1 MSSIAA
7 ANLHDQG
14 KSAAPLKVFVAIASY
29 GTANNKY
36 LHRVIREYRS
46 MPFEVDIVVL
56 SNERQEPIPGA
67 EIVLVDLRRK
77 NSWSLPFPHKQMFAE
92 RLNEYDLFIYSENDT
107 AITEK
112 NIKAFVEICESLPE
126 NEIVGFVRYESG
138 PNGCRNYPD
147 IHGQFHWDSQSVRR
161 RSKEIF
167 AHLTNEHSGCY
178 ILTRQQL
185 RRAIDSG
192 GFLVEPHAGKYDLLC
207 TAATDPYTQCGFQK
221 LICVSRL
228 DDLLVHHLSD
238 RYVDTSFGIQEPEF
252 RRQIER
258 LLQIEQTKVQSGS
271 FFVSQ
276 GRMPSAW
283 YAKNYYEPIRDE
295 IISLLPKDVRKVLS
309 IGCGWGA
316 LEGHL
321 VEKGL
326 QVVAIPLDPVI
337 AGAAEA
343 KGVEV
348 LSGNLEAVQSSLA
361 RHRGQRFD
369 CLLTVNILHLVRDPV
384 ALLRSFRDLLSDKA
398 TIVVETPNF
407 LRPPN
412 TLRMLH
418 REPGFM
424 SLIDYDRGGTHFA
437 SRQMTHRWLKRAG
450 MVLEK
455 TVAIMKPSLRTFSKS
470 LLSLPEPFLADG
482 FVAIARPKARI
493 SSRVDR

>member
-1 MSSIAA
+1 MSTTAA
-7 ANLHDQG
+7 ANLEDQG
-14 KSAAPLKVFVAIASY
+14 KSTAPLKIFVAIASY
-29 GTANNKY
+29 GTANDKY
-36 LHRVIREYRS
+36 LHQLVREYRS
-46 MPFEVDIVVL
+46 MPFEVDIAVL
-56 SNERQEPIPGA
+56 SNERQEPILDA

-77 NSWSLPFPHKQMFAE
+77 NSWSLPFPHKQLFAE

-107 AITEK
+107 AITER

-138 PNGCRNYPD
+138 SNGFRNYPD

-161 RSKEIF
+161 RGKEIF

-192 GFLVEPHAGKYDLLC
+192 GFLVKPHAGRYDLLC
-207 TAATDPYTQCGFQK
+207 SAATDPYTQCGFQK

-238 RYVDTSFGIQEPEF
+238 KYVDTNFGIREPEF
-252 RRQIER
+252 RRQIKC
-258 LLQIEQTKVQSGS
+258 LLQIEQAKVQPSS

-295 IISLLPKDVRKVLS
+295 IISALPKEVRKVLS

-326 QVVAIPLDPVI
+326 QVVAVPLDPVI
-337 AGAAEA
+337 AGAAES

-348 LSGNLEAVQSSLA
+348 LSRNPEGVQASLA
-361 RHRGQRFD
+361 AHREQRFD
-369 CLLTVNILHLVRDPV
+369 CLLLVNILHLVRDPV
-384 ALLRSFRDLLSDKA
+384 ALLRSFRGLLSDNA
-398 TIVVETPNF
+398 TILVETPNF
-407 LRPPN
+407 LRTPN
-412 TLRMLH
+412 ALKMLL

-424 SLIDYDRGGTHFA
+424 SLIDFDRGGTHFA
-437 SRQMTHRWLKRAG
+437 SRHMTHRWLKRAG

-455 TVAIMKPSLRTFSKS
+455 TAAIMKPSLRTFSES
-470 LLSLPEPFLADG
+470 LLGLPEPFFADG
-482 FVAIARPKARI
+482 FVAVARPRVQI
-493 SSRVDR
+493 SSRVDP

>member
-1 MSSIAA
+1 MSTAAA
-7 ANLHDQG
+7 ANLEDQG
-14 KSAAPLKVFVAIASY
+14 KSTAPLKIFVAIASY

-36 LHRVIREYRS
+36 LHRVISEYQS
-46 MPFEVDIVVL
+46 MSFEVDIAVL
-56 SNERQEPIPGA
+56 SNERQESIPDT
-67 EIVLVDLRRK
+67 EIVVVDLRRK
-77 NSWSLPFPHKQMFAE
+77 NPWTLPFLHKELLVE
-92 RLNEYDLFIYSENDT
+92 RLNEYNLFIYSENDT
-107 AITEK
+107 PITER
-112 NIKAFVEICESLPE
+112 NIKAFLEVSESLPE

-138 PNGCRNYPD
+138 PNGSRNYPD
-147 IHGQFHWDSQSVRR
+147 IHGHFHWDSRSIRR
-161 RSKEIF
+161 RGEEIF
-167 AHLTNEHSGCY
+167 ARLTNEHSGCY

-192 GFLVEPHAGKYDLLC
+192 GFLVRPHVGKYDLLE

-228 DDLLVHHLSD
+228 DDFLVHHLPNK
-238 RYVDTSFGIQEPEF
+238 YVETNFGIREPEF
-252 RRQIER
+252 RRQIKC
-258 LLQIEQTKVQSGS
+258 LLQIEQTKVQPSS

-295 IISLLPKDVRKVLS
+295 IISVLPKEVRKVLS

-316 LEGHL
+316 LEGRL

-326 QVVAIPLDPVI
+326 QVVAVPLDPVI
-337 AGAAEA
+337 AGAAES

-348 LSGNLEAVQSSLA
+348 LDGNLEAVQASLA
-361 RHRGQRFD
+361 SHRGQRFD
-369 CLLTVNILHLVRDPV
+369 CLLLVNILHLVRDPV
-384 ALLRSFRDLLSDKA
+384 ALLRSFRDLLSDNA
-398 TIVVETPNF
+398 AILVETPNF

-412 TLRMLH
+412 ALKMLL

-437 SRQMTHRWLKRAG
+437 SRRMTHRWLKRAG

-470 LLSLPEPFLADG
+470 LLGLPEPFLADG
-482 FVAIARPKARI
+482 FVAIARPKA
-493 SSRVDR
+493 